1 MSQEQYISLART
13 FAKNH
18 GLDIPLVCALIEQ
31 ESDWDTWEIRY
42 EPGFQRRYVDALNLQ
57 PTETVARSISW
68 GLMQIMGQV
77 AREEGFTGALASLCD
92 PLNGLEYG
100 CKKLARCLGESAGDW
115 TGALLR
121 YNGGNNEAYPELVL
135 SKVEKYKENVTT

>member
-13 FAKNH
+13 FAGRH
-18 GLDIPLVCALIEQ
+18 SVDQALMCAIIEQ
-31 ESDWDTWEIRY
+31 ESDWNQWAYRF
-42 EPGFQRRYVDALNLQ
+42 EPAFKKRYVDSLNLQ
-57 PTETVARSISW
+57 ITEAIGRSTSW
-68 GLMQIMGQV
+68 GLMQVLGQV
-77 AREEGFTGALASLCD
+77 AREEGFTGELPSLCE
-92 PLNGLEYG
+92 PMNGLEYG
-100 CKKLARCLGESAGDW
+100 CKKLTRCLGQSAGDW

>member
-13 FAKNH
+13 FAKNR
-18 GLDIPLVCALIEQ
+18 GLDVALVCALIEQ

-42 EPGFQRRYVDALNLQ
+42 EPGFQRRYVDAMNLQ

-77 AREEGFTGALASLCD
+77 AREEGFTGALASLCE

-100 CKKLARCLGESAGDW
+100 CKKLTRCLGESAGDW

-121 YNGGNNEAYPELVL
+121 YNGGGDPDYGEKVL
-135 SKVEKYKENVTT
+135 ARIGHYKENVTT